1 MFREI
6 FFLAGSNK
14 KKLKFIFFLMAIRG
28 IVKVIPVVILYL
40 IILEFLEFNI
50 DLYIILE
57 LMVFLIIFFI
67 TINICDHY
75 LVLFT
80 MKLGHQLSFDIRM
93 ELGNKL
99 RKLPLGYFIRR
110 PTGELNT
117 VMSEYVSKF
126 ESFISYAAPFIF
138 SSLPFTTV
146 MMIFFLILDWRMA
159 FASASVIP
167 LIIIAFKYADRIALR
182 VTKKREKSLHK
193 TNSLI
198 VEFIQGMSE
207 IKIFNQEASKFHRF
221 KETLKEFRDKNI
233 QAVIAVTLPSMIL
246 LIITSLSIA
255 ILLPLGLYFFFI
267 NSLSLS
273 ILVFF
278 IITAPTF
285 SDSLS
290 TYFYAYMHVRSSMGL
305 GIEHIYEILKESTL
319 PEPKEDVELEKFDIE
334 FNRVSFSYEEEPV
347 LKGISFRIPERGIT
361 ALIGPSGAGKT
372 TIINLIARFWDVD
385 SGDVKIGG
393 RNIIQLK
400 LDRLLS
406 YISMVL
412 QEVILFDDT
421 IVENIR
427 LGRKDATDE
436 EVISAAKIANCHEFI
451 KNLSNGYNTIIGERG
466 MKLSGGEKQR
476 ISIAR
481 AILKGAPILIL
492 DEATVYIDPENE
504 NLIQRAIN
512 ELIKDKTVLI
522 IAHRLS
528 TIKSVDQI
536 LVIDKGMIVEK
547 GHHDTLLNNNGL
559 YHKLWNAHVAT
570 RGWKL

>member
-6 FFLAGSNK
+6 FFLAGENK
-14 KKLKFIFFLMAIRG
+14 KKLKFIFFLMGIRG
-28 IVKVIPVVILYL
+28 IIKVIPLVILYL

-50 DLYIILE
+50 DLYIIIE

-80 MKLGHQLSFDIRM
+80 MKLGHKLTFDIRM
-93 ELGNKL
+93 ELGNKF

-117 VMSEYVSKF
+117 AMSEYVSKF

-138 SSLPFTTV
+138 SSLPFTAV
-146 MMIFFLILDWRMA
+146 MIMFFLILDWRMA

-167 LIIIAFKYADRIALR
+167 LIIIAFKYADKIALR
-182 VTKKREKSLHK
+182 VTKRREKSLLK

-246 LIITSLSIA
+246 LTITSLSIA
-255 ILLPLGLYFFFI
+255 ILLPLGLYFFFT

-278 IITAPTF
+278 IIAAPTF

-305 GIEHIYEILKESTL
+305 GMQHIYKILKESTL
-319 PEPKEDVELEKFDIE
+319 PEPKDDIELKKFDIE
-334 FNRVSFSYEEEPV
+334 FNRVSFSYEEELV
-347 LKGISFRIPERGIT
+347 LKGISFRIPERSIT

-372 TIINLIARFWDVD
+372 TIINLIARFWDAD
-385 SGDVKIGG
+385 SGEVKIGG
-393 RNIIQLK
+393 RNIKEMK

-412 QEVILFDDT
+412 QEVILFDDS
-421 IVENIR
+421 ILENIK
-427 LGRKDATDE
+427 LGQKDATDE
-436 EVISAAKIANCHEFI
+436 EVISAAEIANCHKFI
-451 KNLSNGYNTIIGERG
+451 MNLPHGYKTIIGERG
-466 MKLSGGEKQR
+466 IKLSGGEKQR

-481 AILKGAPILIL
+481 AILKNSPILIL

-504 NLIQRAIN
+504 KLVQEAIN
-512 ELIKDKTVLI
+512 KLIKNKIVLV

-536 LVIDKGMIVEK
+536 LVIEEGKIVEK
-547 GHHDTLLNNNGL
+547 GNHKDLLSNNGL
-559 YHKLWNAHVAT
+559 YSKLWDAHTAAQ
-570 RGWKL
+570 GWKI